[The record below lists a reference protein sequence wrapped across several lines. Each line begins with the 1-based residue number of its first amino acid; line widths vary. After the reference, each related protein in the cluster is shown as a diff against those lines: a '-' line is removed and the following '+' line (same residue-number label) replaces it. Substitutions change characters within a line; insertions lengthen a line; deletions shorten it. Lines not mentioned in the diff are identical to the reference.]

1 MEHQFPSFPIFFTFL
16 LFIFMVLRIWKK
28 SNINNSSPN
37 LPPGPWK
44 LPLIGSMHHL
54 VGSLPHHRLRDL
66 AKKYGPLMHIQLGE
80 VTNIV
85 ISSPETA
92 KEVMKTH
99 DVTFAQRPFL
109 LAASIVGYNSSELVF
124 APYGDYWR
132 QMRKICT
139 LELLN
144 AKKVQSFRTI
154 REEEVSKLIRSMS
167 SKAGS
172 EINFSRMFNSLTYSI
187 SSRAAFGK
195 IWKGEE
201 IFIPTVKKL
210 IQLFGGF
217 SLADV
222 YPSVKL
228 LHLISAVRP
237 KLERLHQIVDKI
249 FENIIDE
256 HRARKAVGK
265 SSARCEEEDFVD
277 VLLNLQDHANLE
289 FPLANDNIKGV
300 IMDMFIAG
308 SETSSTTVEWAMS
321 EMLKNP
327 RVMEKA
333 QAEARQVFGPQGNID
348 EERLDELNY
357 LKMVIKETL
366 RLHPPF
372 PLLVPREC
380 RENCVINNYGIP
392 VKSKVIV
399 NAWAIGR
406 DPNYWIGA
414 ERFYPE
420 RFLDSSIDYKG
431 ANLEF
436 IPFGAGRRMCPGIL
450 FGMANV
456 EFPLAH
462 LLYHFDWELP
472 TGVKPENLDMVEV
485 FGAVVKRKNDLHVI
499 PIPYLPPLVK

>member
-1 MEHQFPSFPIFFTFL
+1 
-16 LFIFMVLRIWKK
+16 
-28 SNINNSSPN
+28 
-37 LPPGPWK
+37 
-44 LPLIGSMHHL
+44 
-54 VGSLPHHRLRDL
+54 
-66 AKKYGPLMHIQLGE
+66 
-80 VTNIV
+80 
-85 ISSPETA
+85 
-92 KEVMKTH
+92 MKTH
-99 DVTFAQRPFL
+99 DVIFAQRPFL
-109 LAASIVGYNSSELVF
+109 LAASIVGYNSSDLVF

-139 LELLN
+139 LELLT
-144 AKKVQSFRTI
+144 AKKVQSFRSI
-154 REEEVSKLIRSMS
+154 REEEVSKLNRSMS

-222 YPSVKL
+222 YPSIKL
-228 LHLISAVRP
+228 LHLISTVRP

-289 FPLANDNIKGV
+289 FPLTNDNIKGV

-333 QAEARQVFGPQGNID
+333 QAEVRQVF
-348 EERLDELNY
+348 
-357 LKMVIKETL
+357 
-366 RLHPPF
+366 
-372 PLLVPREC
+372 
-380 RENCVINNYGIP
+380 